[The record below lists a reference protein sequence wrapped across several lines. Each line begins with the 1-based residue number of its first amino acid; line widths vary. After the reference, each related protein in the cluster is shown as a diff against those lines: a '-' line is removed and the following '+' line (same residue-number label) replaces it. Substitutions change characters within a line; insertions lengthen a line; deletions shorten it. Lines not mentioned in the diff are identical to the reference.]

1 MSLQLCIESSRFR
14 FSAVMSADRI
24 SILQWDID
32 EPEGGGG
39 RVTIRNSVSQ
49 NFIGFSELKDGAIIE
64 AVNRV
69 HATLFTIALSNVD
82 YNGTFVKFM

>member
-1 MSLQLCIESSRFR
+1 MSLHRVKPIL
-14 FSAVMSADRI
+14 VLHI